1 MNKYKINCGIG
12 VIGTQTITKTNHG
25 DTSEIIITNTRS
37 FNSYNIPPVIVFCED
52 KVAEELIIH
61 SLSYRKMNVGSFN
74 FRRCGS
80 WANIIIS
87 LAGCLLYS
95 KELIKT
101 GNEKVLEVVGVVDGD
116 ISKRE
121 IEDMI
126 SKIYE
131 GDFIPEMLE
140 EITEQISQHITSFNI
155 PTALLS
161 KKNIKGKPELNLKN
175 MMDEIDEDKINNV
188 FKDKENEL
196 HSWLDKTTDENSN
209 KNIMLSLK
217 DICREKKETLE
228 IINFS
233 KDIQFL
239 EEDGKV
245 NYHKYFKRLKNKIGN
260 RWFSNYTFT
269 NQPIFR

>member
-1 MNKYKINCGIG
+1 
-12 VIGTQTITKTNHG
+12 
-25 DTSEIIITNTRS
+25 
-37 FNSYNIPPVIVFCED
+37 
-52 KVAEELIIH
+52 
-61 SLSYRKMNVGSFN
+61 
-74 FRRCGS
+74 
-80 WANIIIS
+80 
-87 LAGCLLYS
+87 
-95 KELIKT
+95 
-101 GNEKVLEVVGVVDGD
+101 
-116 ISKRE
+116 
-121 IEDMI
+121 
-126 SKIYE
+126 
-131 GDFIPEMLE
+131 
-140 EITEQISQHITSFNI
+140 
-155 PTALLS
+155 
-161 KKNIKGKPELNLKN
+161 

-269 NQPIFR
+269 NQPIFMVYRIVSKFNKTRWDEYISPVVQFLESAEKRQTNRFSHDTYNNKRID